1 MEILREK
8 LKEVALLPYEVY
20 EPRLDLAVGAL
31 GLEMNGVYSML
42 NKMQIEFSHAQ
53 EYMERGQQKDV
64 KETLEEYSDN
74 LGRMTVRL
82 EKCRNTLEECRKEN
96 ENVVL
101 KVNDFLE
108 HYEKSLTALKDMC
121 DSADWEEKIAG
132 VQEKLT
138 QAVFISR
145 QYIGLHLGDTSRM
158 E

>member
-1 MEILREK
+1 MEALEEKLREI
-8 LKEVALLPYEVY
+8 ALLPYEVY
-20 EPRLDLAVGAL
+20 EPRLDLAIGAL

-74 LGRMTVRL
+74 LGRMIARL
-82 EKCRNTLEECRKEN
+82 GRCHNTLEECRKEN
-96 ENVVL
+96 EKVVL

-108 HYEKSLTALKDMC
+108 HYKNNLAGLKDMC
-121 DSADWEEKIAG
+121 DSADWKEKITG
-132 VQEKLT
+132 VQEMLT

>member
-1 MEILREK
+1 MDILEEK
-8 LKEVALLPYEVY
+8 LREVALLPYEVY

-74 LGRMTVRL
+74 LERMTVRL
-82 EKCRNTLEECRKEN
+82 EKCRITLEECRN
-96 ENVVL
+96 ENKNAVL
-101 KVNDFLE
+101 KVNDFLG
-108 HYEKSLTALKDMC
+108 HYEKNLAVLKGMC

-132 VQEKLT
+132 VQEMLA
-138 QAVFISR
+138 QAVFITR
-145 QYIGLHLGDTSRM
+145 QYIGLHLGDTRRLD
-158 E
+158 